1 MLGITP
7 GKGPSDPA
15 GLAQSIVNALYG
27 SDMWSRLR
35 RADQELRA
43 EPWLKMSA
51 RKVATHLG
59 AVPLRYGC
67 TDTNRWG
74 HTRDPGNW
82 VYGVALKTLAL
93 FIRRGL
99 EVHHTSPACDGGGKP
114 STSPAS
120 DGAGVEVLEHPASST
135 NPKNRDEKCGDVIE
149 QFLGK
154 FMEERFPPS
163 ASLADISWDL
173 HMADAYGKSVCRFV
187 EYFCKCEDVTH
198 REWTVMQGMSSE
210 QAAQRILEQ
219 CSWEFDDIMQW
230 CGTNKGARP
239 RSFKGAMRQ
248 QARNNTRAA
257 ARNAARKEKG
267 KHSGKGGDR
276 GGASSRSWTWDAT
289 SPVGDGGKGASSSS
303 GAAKGGASSG
313 DWATRATPKGAHQG
327 KADAVETVRW
337 ARATYPGSFEG
348 DDDATVLEKVHTIE
362 QDIEIAEVTVRDPK
376 ARWADAESDVD
387 WDGAA
392 PARLAQARRARRR
405 AAHNTQRATPQSTQ
419 HSTAHTTQHT
429 AQHTHAHDTHTH
441 THTHAHYRRYLAG
454 ERWSWDIA
462 RAQPPP
468 PSPGR
473 GVYSGS
479 GLHRARGAQS
489 AGRALVR
496 RP

>member
-51 RKVATHLG
+51 RKVAMHLG

-67 TDTNRWG
+67 ADANRWG

-99 EVHHTSPACDGGGKP
+99 EVHHTSPACDGGGNP

-267 KHSGKGGDR
+267 KRSGKGG
-276 GGASSRSWTWDAT
+276 GSGAASSRSWTWDAT
-289 SPVGDGGKGASSSS
+289 SPVGDGG
-303 GAAKGGASSG
+303 
-313 DWATRATPKGAHQG
+313 
-327 KADAVETVRW
+327 
-337 ARATYPGSFEG
+337 
-348 DDDATVLEKVHTIE
+348 
-362 QDIEIAEVTVRDPK
+362 
-376 ARWADAESDVD
+376 
-387 WDGAA
+387 
-392 PARLAQARRARRR
+392 
-405 AAHNTQRATPQSTQ
+405 
-419 HSTAHTTQHT
+419 
-429 AQHTHAHDTHTH
+429 
-441 THTHAHYRRYLAG
+441 
-454 ERWSWDIA
+454 
-462 RAQPPP
+462 
-468 PSPGR
+468 
-473 GVYSGS
+473 
-479 GLHRARGAQS
+479 
-489 AGRALVR
+489 
-496 RP
+496 